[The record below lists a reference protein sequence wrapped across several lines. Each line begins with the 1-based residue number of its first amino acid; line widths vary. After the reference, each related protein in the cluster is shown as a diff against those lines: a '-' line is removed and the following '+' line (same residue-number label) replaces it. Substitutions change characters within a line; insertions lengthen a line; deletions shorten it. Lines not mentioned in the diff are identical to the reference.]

1 MKIEI
6 ITILK
11 AKCPIC
17 NHMFEQWYCP
27 SCGLPISTTD
37 RRRPEYNHFED
48 IQLCSECNTSNPY
61 GAKFC
66 RSCGKS
72 MSSQAKDRNGHGWV
86 DLGLSVLWST
96 EAVDGYYYWMDTV
109 NILEHN
115 TCESVASSN
124 YRQED
129 DLEHRI
135 LAGKDTATYKWGHKW
150 RMPAKEEFK
159 ELIEKCSLELE
170 QIRFTN
176 RYHQDKT
183 TIKALKVTGPNG
195 NYIYLPA
202 LGEARGLY
210 TGKWYCRT
218 WHPRIHYT
226 GFKYWCST
234 KEINNDNTQTYVFN
248 PRILGLSSGMSET
261 LKEKILES
269 HRLLF
274 RSSTPIDERMK
285 LFMHTEHIYK
295 SGNYDAYVVRPVAD
309 KKWKGKL

>member
-1 MKIEI
+1 MTIEI
-6 ITILK
+6 ILRK

-37 RRRPEYNHFED
+37 RRRPEYNHFENY
-48 IQLCSECNTSNPY
+48 QLCSECNTSNPY

-96 EAVDGYYYWMDTV
+96 EAVDGYYYWMDIV
-109 NILEHN
+109 NIMEHN
-115 TCESVASSN
+115 ICGKIGYN

-129 DLEHRI
+129 DLEKRI
-135 LAGKDTATYKWGHKW
+135 LAGKDTAAYKWGHKW
-150 RMPAKEEFK
+150 RMPTKEEFQ
-159 ELIEKCSLELE
+159 ELIEKCSWELVM
-170 QIRFTN
+170 IPSTN
-176 RYHQDKT
+176 KHHLDKT
-183 TIKALKVTGPNG
+183 TLKALKVTGPNG
-195 NYIYLPA
+195 NHIYLPA
-202 LGEARGLY
+202 LGEANGSY
-210 TGKWYCRT
+210 IPDWTYRT
-218 WHPRIHYT
+218 WHPKISNT
-226 GFKYWCST
+226 GFKYWSST
-234 KEINNDNTQTYVFN
+234 KEINNDNTQTYVFK
-248 PRILGLSSGMSET
+248 PRIIGLSSDMSET

-274 RSSTPIDERMK
+274 RSSTPIDERLK
-285 LFMHTEHIYK
+285 LFMHTEYIYK
-295 SGNYDAYVVRPVAD
+295 SGNYRAYVVRPVAD

>member
-37 RRRPEYNHFED
+37 RRRPEYNHFENY
-48 IQLCSECNTSNPY
+48 QLCSECNTSNPY

-115 TCESVASSN
+115 ICGKIGYN

-129 DLEHRI
+129 DLEKRI
-135 LAGKDTATYKWGHKW
+135 LAGKDTAAYKWGHKW
-150 RMPAKEEFK
+150 RMPTKEEFQ
-159 ELIEKCSLELE
+159 ELIEKCSWELVM
-170 QIRFTN
+170 IPSTN
-176 RYHQDKT
+176 KHHLDET
-183 TIKALKVTGPNG
+183 TLKALKVTGPNG
-195 NYIYLPA
+195 NHIYLPA
-202 LGEARGLY
+202 LGEARGSY
-210 TGKWYCRT
+210 TPDWTYRT
-218 WHPRIHYT
+218 WHPKIINT

-234 KEINNDNTQTYVFN
+234 KETNNDNTHTQTYVFN
-248 PRILGLSSGMSET
+248 PRFLGLYSDMSEK
-261 LKEKILES
+261 LQERQ
-269 HRLLF
+269 RLLF
-274 RSSTPIDERMK
+274 SSSTPIDERMK
-285 LFMHTEHIYK
+285 LFMHTEYIYK
-295 SGNYDAYVVRPVAD
+295 SGNYDAYIVRPVAD
-309 KKWKGKL
+309 TKWKGKL

>member
-48 IQLCSECNTSNPY
+48 IQLCGECNTTNPY
-61 GAKFC
+61 EAKFC
-66 RSCGKS
+66 RKCGKD
-72 MSSQAKDRNGHGWV
+72 MSLQAKDSHGHGWV

-96 EAVDGYYYWMDTV
+96 EAVDGYYYWMDIV

-115 TCESVASSN
+115 ICGKIGFN

-129 DLEHRI
+129 DLKKRI
-135 LAGKDTATYKWGHKW
+135 LAGKDTATCKWGHKW
-150 RMPAKEEFK
+150 RMPTKDEFQ
-159 ELIEKCSLELE
+159 ELIEECSWKLEM
-170 QIRFTN
+170 IPFTN
-176 RYHQDKT
+176 RHYLEET

-195 NYIYLPA
+195 NHIYLPA
-202 LGEARGLY
+202 LGKASGSY
-210 TGKWYCRT
+210 TPDWSFMT
-218 WHPRIHYT
+218 WHPEIHYT
-226 GFKYWCST
+226 GFKYWSST
-234 KEINNDNTQTYVFN
+234 KEINNNQTYAYFFC
-248 PRILGLSSGMSET
+248 PRIFGIQPDMPET
-261 LKEKILES
+261 FKKKIIERQ
-269 HRLLF
+269 RLLF
-274 RSSTPIDERMK
+274 SSSTPIDERMR
-285 LFMHTEHIYK
+285 LFMSTEFISK
-295 SGNYDAYVVRPVAD
+295 SEHCDAYVVRPVAD

>member
-1 MKIEI
+1 MTIEI
-6 ITILK
+6 ITIK

-96 EAVDGYYYWMDTV
+96 EAVDGYYYWMDIV
-109 NILEHN
+109 NIMGHN
-115 TCESVASSN
+115 ICGKIGYN

-129 DLEHRI
+129 DLEQRI
-135 LAGKDTATYKWGHKW
+135 LAGKDTAAYKWGHKW
-150 RMPAKEEFK
+150 RMPTKEEFQ
-159 ELIEKCSLELE
+159 ELIEKCSWELVM
-170 QIRFTN
+170 IPSTN
-176 RYHQDKT
+176 KHHLDET
-183 TIKALKVTGPNG
+183 TLKALKVTGPNG
-195 NYIYLPA
+195 NHIYLPA
-202 LGEARGLY
+202 LGEASGSY
-210 TGKWYCRT
+210 TPDWTYRT
-218 WHPRIHYT
+218 WHPKIINT

-234 KEINNDNTQTYVFN
+234 KEINNDNTHTQTYVFK
-248 PRILGLSSGMSET
+248 PRIIGLSSDMSET

-274 RSSTPIDERMK
+274 RSSTPIDKRLK
-285 LFMHTEHIYK
+285 LFMHTEYIYK
-295 SGNYDAYVVRPVAD
+295 SRNYRAYVVRPVAD